1 MCHVRLVVVG
11 RGASWR
17 RLQARRRLATLGAPA
32 TVGPVTTLVERLGYG
47 TDDRVLVVSC
57 AELGVFHAGNV
68 AIYEAL
74 RNGTATTATLMVP
87 APWARGAAAQ
97 YRGEDVGVGLTLNAE
112 HDLYRWG
119 PITQAP
125 SLLDGDGGFPRTA
138 ADLWDHADLDEVR
151 RECRA
156 QLERAIYWGFDVSHL
171 DAHLDA
177 VQLKPEFFDVFLDLA
192 EEFRLPLRLPD
203 AGAQR
208 LAGFPFRELAAER
221 GVVSPDRVI
230 LTGGPAGR
238 GDPATAWRRA
248 RRWRP
253 ACTRRPRPTRDATP
267 GAAPELLAEP
277 RARRHR
283 DLPSAGARHN
293 RAAGG
298 GARLAGAHRRPPAAR
313 GRGGRGTQR
322 SRQREVELVGYRA
335 LRELMREP
343 ADRRRPASD
352 SPREPGV

>member
-1 MCHVRLVVVG
+1 
-11 RGASWR
+11 
-17 RLQARRRLATLGAPA
+17 
-32 TVGPVTTLVERLGYG
+32 
-47 TDDRVLVVSC
+47 
-57 AELGVFHAGNV
+57 
-68 AIYEAL
+68 
-74 RNGTATTATLMVP
+74 MVP

-192 EEFRLPLRLPD
+192 DEFRLPLRLPD

-221 GVVSPDRVI
+221 GVLSPDRVI
-230 LTGGPAGR
+230 LGARPTGVGGAAGSIGVGAPAPAPAGR
-238 GDPATAWRRA
+238 RQPTTTAQESTQSSWSCSPTSSRES
-248 RRWRP
+248 
-253 ACTRRPRPTRDATP
+253 PRSRSGPRSTP
-267 GAAPELLAEP
+267 WSSGQ
-277 RARRHR
+277 R
-283 DLPSAGARHN
+283 LPIGR
-293 RAAGG
+293 
-298 GARLAGAHRRPPAAR
+298 AHRRPQAAR
-313 GRGGRGTQR
+313 GRSGGCAGSGGSRRGAPRLPRPSRAHAIVLIVPIRVEGPGGRAAERPGENWGHQKR
-322 SRQREVELVGYRA
+322 RA
-335 LRELMREP
+335 LLTNPWVDSVPVGPDSDHRAP
-343 ADRRRPASD
+343 AW
-352 SPREPGV
+352 PGR

>member
-1 MCHVRLVVVG
+1 MPDNTIASVCHFPHSREQAPRFF
-11 RGASWR
+11 RGGSASGAAQW
-17 RLQARRRLATLGAPA
+17 LASPHTPA
-32 TVGPVTTLVERLGYG
+32 TVHPVTALVERLGYAPA
-47 TDDRVLVVSC
+47 DRVLVLSC

-74 RNGTATTATLMVP
+74 RSGTATTATLMVP

-119 PITQAP
+119 PITHAP

-192 EEFRLPLRLPD
+192 EEFGLPLRLPD
-203 AGAQR
+203 ASAQR
-208 LAGFPFRELAAER
+208 LAGFPFRALAAER

-230 LTGGPAGR
+230 LTGALGGNASGRGGTVAGR
-238 GDPATAWRRA
+238 PAAGSA
-248 RRWRP
+248 SDGP
-253 ACTRRPRPTRDATP
+253 EADDSKVEAQL
-267 GAAPELLAEP
+267 AELLARVEP
-277 RARRHR
+277 GVTEICLRPAL
-283 DLPSAGARHN
+283 DTAEL
-293 RAAGG
+293 RAAAPDWQERTADRRLLVGEAALAQAAD
-298 GARLAGAHRRPPAAR
+298 GAQVKL
-313 GRGGRGTQR
+313 
-322 SRQREVELVGYRA
+322 LGYRA
-335 LRELMREP
+335 LRELMRV
-343 ADRRRPASD
+343 R
-352 SPREPGV
+352 

>member
-1 MCHVRLVVVG
+1 
-11 RGASWR
+11 
-17 RLQARRRLATLGAPA
+17 LAAPHTPA
-32 TVGPVTTLVERLGYG
+32 TVDPVTALVERLGYG
-47 TDDRVLVVSC
+47 PDDRVLVLSC

-74 RNGTATTATLMVP
+74 RKPTATTATLMVP
-87 APWARGAAAQ
+87 APWARDAAAQ
-97 YRGEDVGVGLTLNAE
+97 YRGEDIGVGLTLNAE

-119 PITQAP
+119 PITHAP

-203 AGAQR
+203 ASAQR
-208 LAGFPFRELAAER
+208 LAGFPFRALAAER

-230 LTGGPAGR
+230 LASGRTGHGPERLVSTVAGWAP
-238 GDPATAWRRA
+238 GIA
-248 RRWRP
+248 RSAASTP
-253 ACTRRPRPTRDATP
+253 DAD
-267 GAAPELLAEP
+267 GSSVKAQLAELLANLEP
-277 RARRHR
+277 GVTEVCLRPAL
-283 DLPSAGARHN
+283 DTLEL
-293 RAAGG
+293 RAA
-298 GARLAGAHRRPPAAR
+298 APDWQDRTADRRLLVGEAALAEAVDAAR
-313 GRGGRGTQR
+313 
-322 SRQREVELVGYRA
+322 VKLLGYRA
-335 LRELMREP
+335 LRDLMRV
-343 ADRRRPASD
+343 R
-352 SPREPGV
+352 